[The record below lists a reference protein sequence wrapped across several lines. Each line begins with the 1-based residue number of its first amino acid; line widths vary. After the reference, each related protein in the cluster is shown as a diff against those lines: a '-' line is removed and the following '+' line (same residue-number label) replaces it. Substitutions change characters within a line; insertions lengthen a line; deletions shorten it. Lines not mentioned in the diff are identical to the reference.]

1 MRVILPRLSKKSFVG
16 SSLRSPINSW
26 GRPAASIYP
35 PRSLYCSSLCKN
47 KFGFTP
53 VYEPVW
59 TFSLLRTFCF
69 SKFYCANFFVSFALR
84 QLWVFKVLTP
94 RISRKFAGLVISW
107 KNIIFTYHLS
117 REREREL
124 TELSSMQ
131 TVATL
136 LANNSQQC
144 WELHVALTWI
154 LAGVFTITSFH
165 FPDSGFYFIYWT
177 VWLFILIYFEWRD
190 HWNQQNTIFIWS
202 LYNVLRGL

>member
-1 MRVILPRLSKKSFVG
+1 M
-16 SSLRSPINSW
+16 
-26 GRPAASIYP
+26 
-35 PRSLYCSSLCKN
+35 
-47 KFGFTP
+47 
-53 VYEPVW
+53 YEPVW

-94 RISRKFAGLVISW
+94 RMSRKFAGLVISW
-107 KNIIFTYHLS
+107 KNIIFSYHLS

-165 FPDSGFYFIYWT
+165 FPDSGSYFIYWT

-202 LYNVLRGL
+202 LYNVLRGLSRPLFLFSRATWSRWSSQS